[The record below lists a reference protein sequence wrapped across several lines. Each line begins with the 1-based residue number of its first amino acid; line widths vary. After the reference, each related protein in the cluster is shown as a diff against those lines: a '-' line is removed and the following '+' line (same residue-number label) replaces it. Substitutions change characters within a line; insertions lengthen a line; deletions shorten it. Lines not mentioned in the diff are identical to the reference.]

1 MSLTNN
7 QTNSASKIP
16 SESSS
21 KPVLNQPNGK
31 GNSISVKTLSSC
43 KTYQISSHKRFGK
56 LSQQTEM
63 LNKPAIKKTSR
74 NVNISIQSSQNL
86 KNLSSQGSTFPNS
99 NKKLPT
105 KNRFDNLT
113 KLESV
118 HSNPNDLKKGSCTK
132 ENKKNSFIK
141 NKKYDKLRCSSTQL
155 SGIDMFDVS
164 FDFDDESGGKNL
176 RQSENIAKSFNK
188 KESQDS
194 NSSSSK
200 HPVLASKQKHKVSHN
215 YINFSSDDADL
226 SPHISKIKNNLTS
239 SGHNIP
245 IEPNNS
251 QSSQTPLTKPL
262 SELKLPTKYECHT
275 NSIEKHSNRESKV
288 QQNERS
294 EKSDEVSLSPEIPLK
309 KLKDLVHINS
319 PKLSDFSSLS
329 LTVPVRQS
337 SAKVSKLSVYTTFGL
352 SMSMPI
358 NTAGVYPILIA
369 RNITIAI

>member
-1 MSLTNN
+1 MSLSLTNN
-7 QTNSASKIP
+7 QTNSASKIS

-21 KPVLNQPNGK
+21 KPVLNQPNGTAI
-31 GNSISVKTLSSC
+31 SIPVKTLSSC
-43 KTYQISSHKRFGK
+43 KTDQISSHKRFGK
-56 LSQQTEM
+56 LSQRTEM
-63 LNKPAIKKTSR
+63 LNKPAIKKPSR
-74 NVNISIQSSQNL
+74 NVDISIQSSQNL
-86 KNLSSQGSTFPNS
+86 KNLSSQGCTFPNS

-113 KLESV
+113 KLKSV
-118 HSNPNDLKKGSCTK
+118 HSSPNDLKKGSCKK
-132 ENKKNSFIK
+132 ENEKNSFIT
-141 NKKYDKLRCSSTQL
+141 NKKDDKFKCSSTQF
-155 SGIDMFDVS
+155 SGIDMFDVN
-164 FDFDDESGGKNL
+164 FDFDDDESGGKNS

-200 HPVLASKQKHKVSHN
+200 HPLLASKQKHKVSHN
-215 YINFSSDDADL
+215 SDDAAL
-226 SPHISKIKNNLTS
+226 SSHISKIKNNLTS
-239 SGHNIP
+239 SSHNIP

-288 QQNERS
+288 QQNGRS
-294 EKSDEVSLSPEIPLK
+294 EKSDEISLSPEIPLK

-337 SAKVSKLSVYTTFGL
+337 SAKVSKLSV
-352 SMSMPI
+352 
-358 NTAGVYPILIA
+358 
-369 RNITIAI
+369 

>member
-7 QTNSASKIP
+7 QTNSASRIS

-21 KPVLNQPNGK
+21 KPVLNQPNGT

-43 KTYQISSHKRFGK
+43 KTDQSSSHKRFGK
-56 LSQQTEM
+56 LSQRTEM
-63 LNKPAIKKTSR
+63 LNKPAIKKPSR

-86 KNLSSQGSTFPNS
+86 KNLSSQGSAFPNS

-113 KLESV
+113 KLKSE

-132 ENKKNSFIK
+132 ENIKNSFIT
-141 NKKYDKLRCSSTQL
+141 NKKDDKFRSSSTQL
-155 SGIDMFDVS
+155 NGKDMFDVS
-164 FDFDDESGGKNL
+164 FDFDDDESGGKNS

-200 HPVLASKQKHKVSHN
+200 RPLLASKQKHKVSHN
-215 YINFSSDDADL
+215 SDNFSPDDADL
-226 SPHISKIKNNLTS
+226 SPHIPKIKNNITS
-239 SGHNIP
+239 SSHNIP

-251 QSSQTPLTKPL
+251 QSSQTSLTKPL
-262 SELKLPTKYECHT
+262 SERKLPTKYECHT

-288 QQNERS
+288 QQNGRS

-337 SAKVSKLSVYTTFGL
+337 SAKVSNLSV
-352 SMSMPI
+352 
-358 NTAGVYPILIA
+358 
-369 RNITIAI
+369 

>member
-1 MSLTNN
+1 M
-7 QTNSASKIP
+7 
-16 SESSS
+16 S
-21 KPVLNQPNGK
+21 KPVLNQPNGTGK
-31 GNSISVKTLSSC
+31 SIPVKTLSSC
-43 KTYQISSHKRFGK
+43 KTDQISSHKRFGK
-56 LSQQTEM
+56 LSQGTEM
-63 LNKPAIKKTSR
+63 LNKPAIKKPSR
-74 NVNISIQSSQNL
+74 NVDISIQSSQNL

-113 KLESV
+113 KLKSV
-118 HSNPNDLKKGSCTK
+118 HSNPNDLKKGSCKK
-132 ENKKNSFIK
+132 ENEKNSFIM
-141 NKKYDKLRCSSTQL
+141 NKKDDKFECSSTQF

-164 FDFDDESGGKNL
+164 FDFDDDKSGGKNS
-176 RQSENIAKSFNK
+176 RQSENIAKSNNK
-188 KESQDS
+188 KESQYS

-200 HPVLASKQKHKVSHN
+200 HPLLASKQKHQVSHN
-215 YINFSSDDADL
+215 FDDADL

-239 SGHNIP
+239 SSRNIP

-288 QQNERS
+288 QQNGRS
-294 EKSDEVSLSPEIPLK
+294 EKSDEISLSPEIPLK

-337 SAKVSKLSVYTTFGL
+337 SAKVSKLSV
-352 SMSMPI
+352 
-358 NTAGVYPILIA
+358 
-369 RNITIAI
+369 